1 MTIVVVDDEPTI
13 GLMCREL
20 VRGVATGAGSGDQA
34 GAVPL
39 D

>member
-13 GLMCREL
+13 GLTCSEL
-20 VRGVATGAGSGDQA
+20 VRGVATGAGPGNQA
-34 GAVPL
+34 GAAPL